1 MCNLSSADA
10 FQKTKCI
17 HGFRRF
23 RIKYLE
29 KHLSQYAQDDEQSQA
44 IEKIISYRC
53 AKELQ
58 SLQEELNNPDG
69 NIETIKNCI
78 KTINSKISSVTNNKP
93 NDDQQ
98 LLKDYI
104 NAFQSLYNTVSKVTS
119 DNIDDIWQKSVDIS
133 NSRSSISKMNN
144 INKLY
149 SKRLIEYSKQ
159 LSEYLETVSKL
170 IETINDGELISL
182 QEQIIEK
189 QAEITKAAKG
199 KLGWIS
205 KQNKD
210 KPISISDKNSAME
223 LIQSIDKYRQLL
235 TKLQVIVGEDSTYM
249 QASTDLQQLED
260 EIGLCKKIIQM
271 TENKQYT
278 LNNKDKE
285 QIYSML
291 QQNQWVL
298 DEKQAVLILNNL
310 DSICPET
317 VTNKDKQLLYIK
329 IISNTAK
336 SCCFKNDNLQSNE
349 LKTLLLDSIP
359 CVSKY
364 FKNSQ
369 QLAYAICL
377 TCNQLGKNNN
387 QNVWDQSGFSKAI
400 KDKCEG
406 QQYGMS
412 L

>member
-1 MCNLSSADA
+1 MRQSA
-10 FQKTKCI
+10 
-17 HGFRRF
+17 
-23 RIKYLE
+23 
-29 KHLSQYAQDDEQSQA
+29 
-44 IEKIISYRC
+44 
-53 AKELQ
+53 
-58 SLQEELNNPDG
+58 
-69 NIETIKNCI
+69 
-78 KTINSKISSVTNNKP
+78 
-93 NDDQQ
+93 
-98 LLKDYI
+98 
-104 NAFQSLYNTVSKVTS
+104 
-119 DNIDDIWQKSVDIS
+119 DIS
-133 NSRSSISKMNN
+133 NIRQSIETMNYINTADSKLLTN
-144 INKLY
+144 
-149 SKRLIEYSKQ
+149 YSKQ
-159 LSEYLETVSKL
+159 LSEYFDKVSKL

-182 QEQIIEK
+182 QEQIIKK
-189 QAEITKAAKG
+189 QAEIAKAAKA

-210 KPISISDKNSAME
+210 KPISISDESSAME

-235 TKLQVIVGEDSTYM
+235 TKLQVIVGEDSTYI
-249 QASTDLQQLED
+249 QAFTDLQQLED
-260 EIGLCKKIIQM
+260 EIGLCKKIINM

-317 VTNKDKQLLYIK
+317 VTIKDKQLLYIK

-336 SCCFKNDNLQSNE
+336 SCCFKNDNLQNNE

-364 FKNSQ
+364 FENSYK
-369 QLAYAICL
+369 LAHAICL
-377 TCNQLGKNNN
+377 TCEQLGKNNN
-387 QNVWDQSGFSKAI
+387 QNVWNQNRFSEDIEK
-400 KDKCEG
+400 KCKG